1 MPKSNRDFKF
11 FKKRSRRF
19 SPAYDGLR
27 ASLSIRKYGGI
38 ILNSKESAAAVCGYK
53 CGALPSCAP
62 LAVGFVPAQENAQA
76 RYEPDKALARGTLFP
91 GLDLPL
97 GNMVNDAAPNVP
109 LAELM
114 AIDFAAHDL
123 SLYLDTHAGD
133 AEAFAAYQDLLKL
146 AEEGAQRYAKLYG
159 PITKRDLINA
169 ETYTWLKSP
178 WPWEYRGD
186 TEG

>member
-1 MPKSNRDFKF
+1 M
-11 FKKRSRRF
+11 
-19 SPAYDGLR
+19 
-27 ASLSIRKYGGI
+27 
-38 ILNSKESAAAVCGYK
+38 NSKGSAETVCGYK

-62 LAVGFVPAQENAQA
+62 LAAAFVPAQENAQA
-76 RYEPDKALARGTLFP
+76 QYEPDKALARGTLFP
-91 GLDLPL
+91 GLDLPF

-133 AEAFAAYQDLLKL
+133 AEAFAAYQDLLRL

-159 PITKRDLINA
+159 PITKRDLLNA

-178 WPWEYRGD
+178 WPWEYRGG
-186 TEG
+186 TAG